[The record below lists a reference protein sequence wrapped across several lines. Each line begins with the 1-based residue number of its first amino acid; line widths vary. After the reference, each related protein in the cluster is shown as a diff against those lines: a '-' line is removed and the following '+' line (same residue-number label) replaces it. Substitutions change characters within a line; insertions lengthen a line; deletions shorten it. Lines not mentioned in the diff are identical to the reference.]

1 MAFIYKI
8 TNQLNQK
15 CYIGKTML
23 SIQERWIQHLRDAVK
38 DNRNNRPLYKAIN
51 KYGKDNFIIE
61 QIEECSDKIV
71 NEREQ
76 YWIKYYNSYHN
87 GYNATLGGDGKAYID
102 YDLVCEVYQ
111 KEQNITKTAK
121 IIGCSTDSVSY
132 ILRNRNIKIVSPAE
146 INKKNLSKKVYQYD
160 LDNNFLKEFI
170 SLGEAA
176 EYLIKIGV
184 SKGTKDHI
192 STNISRAAKGQGKT
206 AYNFKW
212 KFNNIE

>member
-38 DNRNNRPLYKAIN
+38 DNCNNRPLYKAIN

-121 IIGCSTDSVSY
+121 IVGCSTDSVSY
-132 ILRNRNIKIVSPAE
+132 ILKNRNIKIASTAE

-184 SKGTKDHI
+184 SKSTKDHI
-192 STNISRAAKGQGKT
+192 STNIGRAAKGQRKI

>member
-38 DNRNNRPLYKAIN
+38 DDCNNRPLYKAIN

-71 NEREQ
+71 NEKEQ

-102 YDLVCEVYQ
+102 YDLVCKVYQ

-121 IIGCSTDSVSY
+121 IVGCSTDSVSY
-132 ILRNRNIKIVSPAE
+132 ILKNRNIKIVSTAE

-184 SKGTKDHI
+184 SKSTKDHI
-192 STNISRAAKGQGKT
+192 STNISRAAKGQRKI

-212 KFNNIE
+212 KFSNTE